1 MDNNKH
7 SLEWELIEML
17 KSIINKLIIAFI
29 VLSLVLG
36 TTIGI
41 FIWYLN
47 QYDYSS
53 EVITTTIEA
62 DSDSKGDAYAV
73 LNKEG
78 QVMLN
83 GKSNRQSCNEKQKED

>member
-7 SLEWELIEML
+7 SLEWELIVML
-17 KSIINKLIIAFI
+17 KSIINKLIVALI
-29 VLSLVLG
+29 VLSLVFG
-36 TTIGI
+36 TTVGV

-53 EVITTTIEA
+53 EVVTTTIEA
-62 DSDSKGDAYAV
+62 DSDSKGDAYAI
-73 LNKEG
+73 LNREG

-83 GKSNRQSCNEKQKED
+83 GKSNRQSRKEE